1 MKQLL
6 FFLLLSISV
15 LPIQAQTENPMQ
27 QDISRSEV
35 ALPVDSMRAA
45 SSQSVQESSQ
55 LLTDDSL
62 TLSLPWQNTFLPG
75 GFGFDG
81 VGDYPY
87 SAWGSSWRLHKGF
100 NAQFSLSMT
109 AGLGKR
115 APRGVGF
122 GQTAAFAYLLPLNA
136 RWAIGAGIH
145 AQNFDW
151 GRWHTTDV
159 GLSAMAVYRATDRIN
174 LYGYAATSF
183 LPRQETLLR
192 SRWREPFP
200 FGVDRPQTRIGAAA
214 EFKVGE
220 NAVIGVS
227 VEHRSY

>member
-35 ALPVDSMRAA
+35 ALPVDSMRTA

-136 RWAIGAGIH
+136 RWAIGAGIY

-159 GLSAMAVYRATDRIN
+159 GLSAMAVPWPARADHRRPC
-174 LYGYAATSF
+174 GYAAHRRNA
-183 LPRQETLLR
+183 PDEPAGGHLLR
-192 SRWREPFP
+192 LPPDAGRKT
-200 FGVDRPQTRIGAAA
+200 VNT
-214 EFKVGE
+214 
-220 NAVIGVS
+220 
-227 VEHRSY
+227 